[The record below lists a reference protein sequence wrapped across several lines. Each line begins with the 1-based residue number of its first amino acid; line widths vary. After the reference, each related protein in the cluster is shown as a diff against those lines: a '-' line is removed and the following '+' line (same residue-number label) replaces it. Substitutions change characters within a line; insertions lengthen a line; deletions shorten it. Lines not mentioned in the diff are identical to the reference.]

1 MCSEK
6 YVYMIL
12 VMIPFFKGDIIIGS
26 NIFKYLFCPV
36 GDIFIENL
44 SAIFDYKYK
53 MIV

>member
-1 MCSEK
+1 MASEK

-26 NIFKYLFCPV
+26 NIFKYLFCPL
-36 GDIFIENL
+36 GNIIIENL